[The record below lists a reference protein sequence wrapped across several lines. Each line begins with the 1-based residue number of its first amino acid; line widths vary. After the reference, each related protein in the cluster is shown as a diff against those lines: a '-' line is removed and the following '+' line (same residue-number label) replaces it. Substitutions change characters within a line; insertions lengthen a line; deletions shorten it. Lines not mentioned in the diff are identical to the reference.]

1 MKQTLQISLRKISLF
16 CLFTFMTALAFA
28 QDSTVSSTTTSTS
41 TTTEKTWYMQ
51 PWAWVVGAIILI
63 LIIVLA
69 ARGGGDKT
77 GNSDSVTVKRTVTR
91 ESDTV

>member
-1 MKQTLQISLRKISLF
+1 MKQTLQNSFKKISSF
-16 CLFTFMTALAFA
+16 CLFTLMTAVAFA
-28 QDSTVSSTTTSTS
+28 QDSSVTSTTTSTS
-41 TTTEKTWYMQ
+41 STTEQTWYMQ

-69 ARGGGDKT
+69 ARGGGDKS